1 MGGLKHVGVAVWCA
15 GIVAC
20 IALSVWSGLD
30 DIGNALATVARGC
43 WAWCFTRAATVAIA
57 GAGWWLLFPV
67 VRPLR
72 LRTAVLLRLFEKG
85 SMRSCRSRRLAGT
98 LVGSRFRKTAG
109 TAQADFSSERRR
121 ESRFSA
127 RTTIARADAGA
138 ERKTHCNATR
148 ALIGQ

>member
-72 LRTAVLLRLFEKG
+72 LRTAVLLRFVREGINALLPLTQVG
-85 SMRSCRSRRLAGT
+85 GDISWQSISQNCRNCSSGLQLGATSRKPLLSTNRHRARGRRGRTEDRLQG
-98 LVGSRFRKTAG
+98 
-109 TAQADFSSERRR
+109 
-121 ESRFSA
+121 
-127 RTTIARADAGA
+127 
-138 ERKTHCNATR
+138 N
-148 ALIGQ
+148 